1 MPARVDGQPL
11 GGRGPS
17 AVATVK
23 LHCWRVV
30 GEPLTVKS
38 SHCSMDD
45 GEALDWLKIS
55 EMTPKLKTKA
65 ACRSHTF
72 VCGCLWAVTSSGTYV
87 CGCVRMSIAIVPPSH
102 YTLMSEPAAAV
113 DEKQTD
119 QPPPVWSHSG
129 PGLASSSCVVT
140 VSPSSTAFHG
150 ASRPD
155 RSPPSQLPSVDPCL
169 IVMRPRVQQKS
180 PRKAGTSTCAR
191 LISGLALF
199 WTSSAGRG

>member
-1 MPARVDGQPL
+1 
-11 GGRGPS
+11 
-17 AVATVK
+17 
-23 LHCWRVV
+23 
-30 GEPLTVKS
+30 
-38 SHCSMDD
+38 
-45 GEALDWLKIS
+45 
-55 EMTPKLKTKA
+55 MTPKLKTKA

-87 CGCVRMSIAIVPPSH
+87 CGCVP
-102 YTLMSEPAAAV
+102 AAV